1 MVIIRVNFAVI
12 YHLSINLLPLFID
25 HFSLSFIISLSIFF
39 LFVWTTFP
47 YHLLSFNQSSSSSH
61 RPLFPVIYYLSINL
75 LPLLLD
81 HLSLSFIFYQSS
93 SPSYRPLFTVT
104 YYLSINLPLF
114 IDHLFCHLSLSVLL
128 RIPSRRRRLG
138 RGRRGRAGCREGDLG
153 ASEINLHSR
162 CNLSC
167 T

>member
-61 RPLFPVIYYLSINL
+61 RPLFPVIYYLSII

-81 HLSLSFIFYQSS
+81 HLSLSFIIFLSVFFAFLQTAFHCHLLYFYQSS
-93 SPSYRPLFTVT
+93 SFYRSLFLSRFPLRPPSHPLATEAPGPGQERP
-104 YYLSINLPLF
+104 SGLP
-114 IDHLFCHLSLSVLL
+114 
-128 RIPSRRRRLG
+128 
-138 RGRRGRAGCREGDLG
+138 GRRPRSLGDK
-153 ASEINLHSR
+153 SSFEV
-162 CNLSC
+162 
-167 T
+167 